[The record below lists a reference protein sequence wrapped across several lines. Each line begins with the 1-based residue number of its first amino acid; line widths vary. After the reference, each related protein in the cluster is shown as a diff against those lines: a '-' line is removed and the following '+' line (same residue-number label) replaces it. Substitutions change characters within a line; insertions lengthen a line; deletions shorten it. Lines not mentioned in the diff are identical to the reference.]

1 MSGLSENCYAWLV
14 RIKEQCF
21 IEAVFIQNMV
31 FQLREDIADL
41 LVGLGLRKKVYSK
54 ISIPLIIHH
63 YLLINLHETFL
74 NSGF

>member
-14 RIKEQCF
+14 RIKEQCLN
-21 IEAVFIQNMV
+21 EAVFIQNMV

-41 LVGLGLRKKVYSK
+41 SVGLGLHKKVYSK

-63 YLLINLHETFL
+63 YLLINL
-74 NSGF
+74 